1 MGQQSKWP
9 RRYKCSCEPR
19 GPNAESAM
27 TAYNI
32 KVNGRSHSVDVL
44 SDSPLLWV
52 LRDSLGLTGTKDAR
66 KVK

>member
-1 MGQQSKWP
+1 
-9 RRYKCSCEPR
+9 
-19 GPNAESAM
+19 M